1 MNKFFS
7 LILFVFMFSCDDG
20 DLQIETLDFN
30 DVALQT
36 CGTVAIAENNVLF
49 KLNTNE
55 ALIMN
60 LGPNTLKN
68 EVGAFV
74 LEITGSTSTQVSYRI
89 FSDTVTKNYFCDIVP
104 PVSPTVVEEII
115 ASQATI
121 EVTTTNTGTAS
132 EPIFSHQIAISKI
145 SLQTESG
152 QRITDLTLSEFGTVT
167 TTN

>member
-7 LILFVFMFSCDDG
+7 FFLCLFILSCDDG

-30 DVALQT
+30 EASLQT
-36 CGTVAIAENNVLF
+36 CGAVAIAQNNVLF

-60 LGPNTLKN
+60 LGPNALKN

-74 LEITGSTSTQVSYRI
+74 IEITASTSTTVSYRI
-89 FSDTVTKNYFCDIVP
+89 FSDTATKNYFCDAVP

-121 EVTTTNTGTAS
+121 AVTTTNTGTAT
-132 EPIFSHQIAISKI
+132 EPIYSHQIEITKI
-145 SLQTESG
+145 TLQTASG
-152 QRITDLTLSEFGTVT
+152 QRITDLTVSEFGTVT

>member
-7 LILFVFMFSCDDG
+7 FFLCLFILSCDDG

-30 DVALQT
+30 EASLQT
-36 CGTVAIAENNVLF
+36 CGAVAIAQNNVLF

-60 LGPNTLKN
+60 LGPNALKN

-74 LEITGSTSTQVSYRI
+74 IEITA
-89 FSDTVTKNYFCDIVP
+89 KNYFCDAVP

-121 EVTTTNTGTAS
+121 AVTTTNTGTAT
-132 EPIFSHQIAISKI
+132 EPIYSHQIEITKI
-145 SLQTESG
+145 TLQTASG
-152 QRITDLTLSEFGTVT
+152 QRITDLTVSEFGTVT